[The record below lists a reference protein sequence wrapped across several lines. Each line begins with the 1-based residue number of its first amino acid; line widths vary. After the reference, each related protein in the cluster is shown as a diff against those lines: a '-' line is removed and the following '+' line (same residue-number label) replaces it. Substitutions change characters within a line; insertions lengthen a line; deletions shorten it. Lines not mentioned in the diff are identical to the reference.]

1 MPTLYVVATPIGN
14 LGDMTPRAIE
24 TLQQVSLIAAEDTR
38 VTVKLLN
45 YLGFSK
51 PMVAYFEHNK
61 KERGNVV
68 IDRILQGETC
78 AIVTD
83 AGMPAI
89 SDPGEDLIRE
99 CHEQGILVESVPGPT
114 AFATA
119 LALSGM
125 PSGRFCFEG
134 FLSVNKPSRK
144 QHLQEVK
151 NERRTLIFYE
161 APHKLIR
168 TLDDMYEVFGERK
181 IAIVREITK
190 IHETV
195 MRTSLSE
202 AIEYY
207 KDLLNNTELTLE
219 TKQEYETK
227 INELISAMST
237 ELSMETMIKSKGF
250 SEALVSYSDTYIN
263 VIVKSAELNE
273 SEVAQIVEV
282 VQSQSD
288 NRDIDFIKIIPVE

>member
-1 MPTLYVVATPIGN
+1 MAGKLYIVGTPIGN
-14 LGDMTPRAIE
+14 LEDFSPRAKRILSE
-24 TLQQVSLIAAEDTR
+24 VDFIAAEDTR

-45 YLGFSK
+45 HLGISK

-61 KERGNVV
+61 KERGITV
-68 IDRILQGETC
+68 IDRISAGETC

-99 CHEQGILVESVPGPT
+99 CHEQGIAVESVPGPT

-144 QHLQEVK
+144 QHLNEVK

-161 APHKLIR
+161 APHKLIK
-168 TLDDMYEVFGERK
+168 TLGDMYEVFGDRK
-181 IAIVREITK
+181 LAIVREITK

-195 MRTSLSE
+195 MRTS
-202 AIEYY
+202 
-207 KDLLNNTELTLE
+207 
-219 TKQEYETK
+219 
-227 INELISAMST
+227 
-237 ELSMETMIKSKGF
+237 F
-250 SEALVSYSDTYIN
+250 SEALEFYKQNEPRGEYVLIIEGAQEELESYTLDDAVGIAKKL
-263 VIVKSAELNE
+263 VKDGLSISAAAKEAALITGIKK
-273 SEVAQIVEV
+273 SEIYKEILRQ
-282 VQSQSD
+282 
-288 NRDIDFIKIIPVE
+288 R